1 MCGDDE
7 VRQRAHDG
15 ERERRCPVF
24 EVMHFM
30 STGEWKGNARVGC
43 NIGGG
48 EKEAKKKGVRP
59 YLTIV
64 YRAMSLLMSRA
75 VAA

>member
-1 MCGDDE
+1 
-7 VRQRAHDG
+7 
-15 ERERRCPVF
+15 
-24 EVMHFM
+24 M
-30 STGEWKGNARVGC
+30 STGEWKGNARVRC

-48 EKEAKKKGVRP
+48 GKEAKKKGVRP

-75 VAA
+75 VAASRM